1 MQGNAARSRYTQSF
15 QSSIFEPLPTP
26 QGPVVV
32 PAGKRRDLT
41 TEEMWGTHVEKDL
54 RAAPKTFAP
63 RDPGVSAKQRFLKS
77 LVTGVLPGLPG
88 PEPEAETPPPGR
100 EVLAEQPAPDEE
112 PAAEELASAAGG
124 TPGRGSE
131 GARPE
136 PGSQGGCS
144 PPTPWDD
151 MTHAERSYVQKCSG
165 LFNRPSPADAGGIHR
180 EALKQR
186 REEDLAGER
195 ARRADPRYSDI
206 FHSRV
211 APGAG
216 HQSRRRAAPEDRI
229 GVHMDWTDSRNDAL
243 LLGARRPQTA
253 DGSRAA
259 GAAAR
264 RADGEFRGTA
274 DILAWPARA
283 AEHPTRSPHDGAHRE
298 LQPVTEDNSQ
308 KLKSSSGSSTSQIHQ
323 AHLRSSLL
331 SDAFYSEAES
341 AKHWRVV
348 ELHVSG
354 LPRATGNEDMVRRLC
369 QGLDLQI
376 VRVVVEMDP
385 VHNLCKGRAKIVVRY
400 NPDRDNLDS
409 LVDQLQ
415 AANLRVSM

>member
-54 RAAPKTFAP
+54 KAAPKTFAP
-63 RDPGVSAKQRFLKS
+63 RDPGVTAKQRFLKS
-77 LVTGVLPGLPG
+77 LVTGVLPGFPG
-88 PEPEAETPPPGR
+88 AEPEAEAPPPGR
-100 EVLAEQPAPDEE
+100 GVPAEQPAPDEE
-112 PAAEELASAAGG
+112 SAAAADGSPERGG
-124 TPGRGSE
+124 EADGGQLP
-131 GARPE
+131 GARLE
-136 PGSQGGCS
+136 PGSQGGRS
-144 PPTPWDD
+144 PPPPWDD
-151 MTHAERSYVQKCSG
+151 MTNAERSYMQKCSG

-180 EALKQR
+180 EALRQR

-206 FHSRV
+206 FHRRA
-211 APGAG
+211 APDAE
-216 HQSRRRAAPEDRI
+216 HQPRWRAAPEDRI
-229 GVHMDWTDSRNDAL
+229 GVHMDWTDSRTE

-253 DGSRAA
+253 DSSCAA
-259 GAAAR
+259 GGGAR
-264 RADGEFRGTA
+264 RGDGEFRGTV
-274 DILAWPARA
+274 DMLAWPARA
-283 AEHPTRSPHDGAHRE
+283 AAHPTRSAHDGAHRD
-298 LQPVTEDNSQ
+298 LQPVVEDNSH

-331 SDAFYSEAES
+331 SDAFYSQAES

-354 LPRATGNEDMVRRLC
+354 LPGATGNEDMVRKLC

-376 VRVVVEMDP
+376 VRVLVEMDP
-385 VHNLCKGRAKIVVRY
+385 VHNLCK
-400 NPDRDNLDS
+400 
-409 LVDQLQ
+409 

>member
-1 MQGNAARSRYTQSF
+1 MQGNAARSRYSQSF

-54 RAAPKTFAP
+54 KAAPKTFAP
-63 RDPGVSAKQRFLKS
+63 RDPGISAKQRFLKS

-88 PEPEAETPPPGR
+88 AGPEAEALPPSR
-100 EVLAEQPAPDEE
+100 EGLAEQPAPDEE
-112 PAAEELASAAGG
+112 LAAAADGDARSLERSG
-124 TPGRGSE
+124 EADE
-131 GARPE
+131 GAHPE
-136 PGSQGGCS
+136 PGPQGGRS
-144 PPTPWDD
+144 PPPPPWDD
-151 MTHAERSYVQKCSG
+151 MTHAERSYMQKCSG
-165 LFNRPSPADAGGIHR
+165 LFNRPSPADAGDVHR
-180 EALKQR
+180 EALRQR
-186 REEDLAGER
+186 REEDLAGQR

-206 FHSRV
+206 FHRRA
-211 APGAG
+211 APGAE
-216 HQSRRRAAPEDRI
+216 HQARWRAAPEDRI
-229 GVHMDWTDSRNDAL
+229 GVHMDWTDSKTEL
-243 LLGARRPQTA
+243 IGARRPQTA
-253 DGSRAA
+253 DGPRAA
-259 GAAAR
+259 GGAAR
-264 RADGEFRGTA
+264 RGDSEFRGTV
-274 DILAWPARA
+274 DILD
-283 AEHPTRSPHDGAHRE
+283 PTRSPHDGAHRE
-298 LQPVTEDNSQ
+298 LQPVTEDNSH
-308 KLKSSSGSSTSQIHQ
+308 KLKSSCGSSTSQIHQ

-354 LPRATGNEDMVRRLC
+354 LPRVTGNEDMVRKLC

-376 VRVVVEMDP
+376 VRVLVEMDP